1 MNPMFNSFNGY
12 LGGPIGSIIGAILIF
27 IIGWLVALG
36 IAALVRNVLAK
47 INLNQRM
54 NSSTGKTYDLEGI
67 ISKIVFWFIFVI
79 AISGALNQL
88 NLDAISAPFANM
100 VNQVLAFIP
109 NLIGAIAVG
118 VIGWVVAT
126 VARTAIN
133 TALSKTSMDERLSAQ
148 AGVKPM
154 SSTIAD
160 MVYWFILLIVLTMV
174 LGQLELDGLFAPLT
188 NMVDKI
194 FSFIPNILIA
204 GVVFVVG
211 YIIAKV
217 VRGIVTNL
225 VSTFNVQELASKAG
239 LSEQNSLPNIAGS
252 LAFLVVIIPT
262 IIAALNALKIEVI
275 ARPATNMLNK
285 IMEALP
291 NIFMAIAILV
301 VTYYVI
307 RMVAN
312 IIKSLIENTQINQ
325 LPAKVGLQET
335 MGDKKISDLV
345 GYAITFFAMLFASI
359 AAADLLGFE
368 PISAIITMFIAF
380 GANIILGA
388 IILFI
393 GFWLANIIAGV
404 VERSEKGSQFLA
416 NIVRVLIMGL
426 VLAMGLKAMGIADS
440 IVNLAFGLTLGAVA
454 VAFALSF
461 GLGGQAAAARFLRKM
476 QDKMDEERTG
486 LKVDSTHHSKTT
498 STTTDKVADAVH
510 DATPS
515 AATSPTTITTGTT
528 DITTTGTPTTNPSAN
543 LGSGAVDITHIDT
556 HENDTDSTTDFSS
569 DSSFDSSNIDNGSI
583 DNGSIN
589 DSDINNDDPNSYK

>member
-1 MNPMFNSFNGY
+1 MYTSFNGY

-36 IAALVRNVLAK
+36 IAALVRGVLSK
-47 INLNQRM
+47 VNLNQRM
-54 NSSTGKTYDLEGI
+54 NSSTGKSYDLEGI
-67 ISKIVFWFIFVI
+67 ISKIVFWFIFII
-79 AISGALNQL
+79 AISGALSQL
-88 NLDAISAPFANM
+88 NLNSISAPFANM
-100 VNQVLAFIP
+100 VNQVLTFIP
-109 NLIGAIAVG
+109 NLIAAIAVG
-118 VIGWVVAT
+118 VIGWVIAT

-133 TALSKTSMDERLSAQ
+133 AALAKTSMDERLSAK

-160 MVYWFILLIVLTMV
+160 MVYWFILLVVLTMV

-225 VSTFNVQELASKAG
+225 VSTFDVQKLASKAG

-262 IIAALNALKIEVI
+262 IIAALNALKIDVI

-291 NIFMAIAILV
+291 NIFMAAAILIVTFYV
-301 VTYYVI
+301 V

-312 IIKSLIENTQINQ
+312 IIKGLIENTQINQ

-345 GYAITFFAMLFASI
+345 SYAIIFFAMLFAAI

-368 PISAIITMFIAF
+368 PISAIIAMFIAF

-404 VERSEKGSQFLA
+404 VERSEQGSQFLA

-461 GLGGQAAAARFLRKM
+461 GLGGQEAAARFLRKM
-476 QDKMDEERTG
+476 QDKMDRERDEEKAKSALTPNSSTQD
-486 LKVDSTHHSKTT
+486 KVAASVRENTPTAKPATT
-498 STTTDKVADAVH
+498 STPDIH
-510 DATPS
+510 
-515 AATSPTTITTGTT
+515 T
-528 DITTTGTPTTNPSAN
+528 DIVDTTRVNT
-543 LGSGAVDITHIDT
+543 DT
-556 HENDTDSTTDFSS
+556 
-569 DSSFDSSNIDNGSI
+569 
-583 DNGSIN
+583 IN
-589 DSDINNDDPNSYK
+589 TSDINNTANTNVNNPSVNNTGVNNNVNDGSITDDDIANNNILPGSGLYDDTNNK

>member
-1 MNPMFNSFNGY
+1 MNPSFTSFNGY

-47 INLNQRM
+47 VNVNQRM
-54 NSSTGKTYDLEGI
+54 NSSTGKTYDIEGI
-67 ISKIVFWFIFVI
+67 ISKIVFWFIFII
-79 AISGALNQL
+79 AISGALSQL
-88 NLDAISAPFANM
+88 NLNSISAPFANM

-118 VIGWVVAT
+118 IIGWVIAT
-126 VARTAIN
+126 VVRTAIN
-133 TALSKTSMDERLSAQ
+133 TGLAKTTMDERLSAQ
-148 AGVKPM
+148 AGIKPM

-160 MVYWFILLIVLTMV
+160 MVYWFILLVVLTMI

-194 FSFIPNILIA
+194 FGFIPNILIA

-239 LSEQNSLPNIAGS
+239 LSEKNSLPNIAGS

-291 NIFMAIAILV
+291 NIFMAAAILI

-312 IIKSLIENTQINQ
+312 IIKGLIENTEINQ

-335 MGDKKISDLV
+335 MGDKQISDLV

-461 GLGGQAAAARFLRKM
+461 GLGGQEAAARFLRKM
-476 QDKMDEERTG
+476 QNKMDEERTG
-486 LKVDSTHHSKTT
+486 LKVDTTRHTKTT
-498 STTTDKVADAVH
+498 STTDKVADAVH

-515 AATSPTTITTGTT
+515 AATADATNTTH
-528 DITTTGTPTTNPSAN
+528 TPTNNDLSTDTVDTSK
-543 LGSGAVDITHIDT
+543 LGTDSVDIIHVDVDGNNTDT
-556 HENDTDSTTDFSS
+556 SS
-569 DSSFDSSNIDNGSI
+569 DLSSNSSFDSDN
-583 DNGSIN
+583 
-589 DSDINNDDPNSYK
+589 INNDDDR

>member
-1 MNPMFNSFNGY
+1 MNPMFTSFNGY

-47 INLNQRM
+47 VNLNQRM
-54 NSSTGKTYDLEGI
+54 DTSTGKSYDLEGI
-67 ISKIVFWFIFVI
+67 ISKIVFWFIFII
-79 AISGALNQL
+79 AISAALNTL
-88 NLDAISAPFANM
+88 NLNSISAPFANM
-100 VNQVLAFIP
+100 VGQVLSFIP
-109 NLIGAIAVG
+109 NLIAAIAIG
-118 VIGWVVAT
+118 IIGWVVAT
-126 VARTAIN
+126 VARTALN
-133 TALSKTSMDERLSAQ
+133 TALSKTTMDERLSAQ

-160 MVYWFILLIVLTMV
+160 MVYWFILLIVLTIV

-194 FSFIPNILIA
+194 FSFIPNIIIA

-239 LSEQNSLPNIAGS
+239 LSEENSLPNIAGS

-291 NIFMAIAILV
+291 NIFMAAAILI
-301 VTYYVI
+301 VTYYVV

-312 IIKSLIENTQINQ
+312 IIKGLLENTEVNR
-325 LPAKVGLQET
+325 LPAKVGLQEM
-335 MGDKKISDLV
+335 MGEKRVSDVV
-345 GYAITFFAMLFASI
+345 GYAIVFFAMLFAAV

-404 VERSEKGSQFLA
+404 VERSEQGSQFLA

-461 GLGGQAAAARFLRKM
+461 GLGGQEAAARLLRKM
-476 QDKMDEERTG
+476 QDKMDKERDEAKAKSAVEPSKSTQE
-486 LKVDSTHHSKTT
+486 KVQESVRDNTPTAT
-498 STTTDKVADAVH
+498 STPAAPSVATEDLRTDTVD
-510 DATPS
+510 
-515 AATSPTTITTGTT
+515 TSNLDT
-528 DITTTGTPTTNPSAN
+528 DNVNIVPARG
-543 LGSGAVDITHIDT
+543 
-556 HENDTDSTTDFSS
+556 DTDSELNTG
-569 DSSFDSSNIDNGSI
+569 NNNEILPGS
-583 DNGSIN
+583 GLA
-589 DSDINNDDPNSYK
+589 DDTNK

>member
-1 MNPMFNSFNGY
+1 MNPMYTSFNGY

-36 IAALVRNVLAK
+36 IAALVRNVLSK

-67 ISKIVFWFIFVI
+67 ISKIVFWFIFII

-88 NLDAISAPFANM
+88 NLNSISTPFANM
-100 VNQVLAFIP
+100 INQVLAFIP

-126 VARTAIN
+126 VVRTAIN
-133 TALSKTSMDERLSAQ
+133 AALAKTSMDERLSAQ

-174 LGQLELDGLFAPLT
+174 LGQLQLDGLFAPLT

-204 GVVFVVG
+204 AVVFVVG

-239 LSEQNSLPNIAGS
+239 LSEKNSLPNIAGS

-291 NIFMAIAILV
+291 NIFMAAAILV
-301 VTYYVI
+301 VTFYVI

-312 IIKSLIENTQINQ
+312 IIKGLIENTQINQ

-335 MGDKKISDLV
+335 MGDKKVSDLV
-345 GYAITFFAMLFASI
+345 GYAIVFFAMLFAAI

-380 GANIILGA
+380 GANIIFGA

-404 VERSEKGSQFLA
+404 VERSEQGSQFLA

-461 GLGGQAAAARFLRKM
+461 GLGGQEAAARFLRKM
-476 QDKMDEERTG
+476 QDKMDHERTEAKAKSA
-486 LKVDSTHHSKTT
+486 LQPNT
-498 STTTDKVADAVH
+498 STQEKVADSVREN
-510 DATPS
+510 TPS
-515 AATSPTTITTGTT
+515 ATSTSTDDLRTDVVDTTPVNT
-528 DITTTGTPTTNPSAN
+528 DDISNDGNVLLP
-543 LGSGAVDITHIDT
+543 GSSL
-556 HENDTDSTTDFSS
+556 ND
-569 DSSFDSSNIDNGSI
+569 
-583 DNGSIN
+583 
-589 DSDINNDDPNSYK
+589 DINNK

>member
-1 MNPMFNSFNGY
+1 MNPMYTSFNGY

-36 IAALVRNVLAK
+36 IAALVRGVLSK
-47 INLNQRM
+47 VNLNQRM
-54 NSSTGKTYDLEGI
+54 NSSTGKSYDLEGI
-67 ISKIVFWFIFVI
+67 ISKIVFWFIFII
-79 AISGALNQL
+79 AIAGALSQL
-88 NLDAISAPFANM
+88 NLNSISTPFANM
-100 VNQVLAFIP
+100 VNQVLTFIP
-109 NLIGAIAVG
+109 NLIAAIAVG
-118 VIGWVVAT
+118 VIGWVIAT

-133 TALSKTSMDERLSAQ
+133 AALAKTSMDERLSAK

-160 MVYWFILLIVLTMV
+160 MVYWFILLVVLTMV

-225 VSTFNVQELASKAG
+225 VSTFDVQKLASKAG

-262 IIAALNALKIEVI
+262 IIAALNALKIDVI

-291 NIFMAIAILV
+291 NIFMAAAILIVTFYV
-301 VTYYVI
+301 V

-312 IIKSLIENTQINQ
+312 IIKGLIENTQINQ

-345 GYAITFFAMLFASI
+345 SYAIIFFAMLFAAI

-368 PISAIITMFIAF
+368 PISAIIAMFIAF

-404 VERSEKGSQFLA
+404 VERSEQGSQFLA

-461 GLGGQAAAARFLRKM
+461 GLGGQEAAARFLRKM
-476 QDKMDEERTG
+476 QDKMDRERDEAKAKSALTPNS
-486 LKVDSTHHSKTT
+486 STQ
-498 STTTDKVADAVH
+498 DKVAASVRENTPNAASNTTPASTVSTTPVAPAATSTPNNLSSNT
-510 DATPS
+510 ATPS
-515 AATSPTTITTGTT
+515 
-528 DITTTGTPTTNPSAN
+528 N
-543 LGSGAVDITHIDT
+543 LGTSNDLDSRSDLGSEPVDINHI
-556 HENDTDSTTDFSS
+556 ETDD
-569 DSSFDSSNIDNGSI
+569 SNINNNGFPPTNDN
-583 DNGSIN
+583 DNL
-589 DSDINNDDPNSYK
+589 K

>member
-1 MNPMFNSFNGY
+1 MNPMYTSFNGY

-36 IAALVRNVLAK
+36 IAALVRGVLSK
-47 INLNQRM
+47 VNLNQRM
-54 NSSTGKTYDLEGI
+54 NSSTGKSYDLEGI
-67 ISKIVFWFIFVI
+67 ISKIVFWFIFII

-88 NLDAISAPFANM
+88 NLNSISAPFANM
-100 VNQVLAFIP
+100 VNQVLTFIP
-109 NLIGAIAVG
+109 NLIAAIAVG
-118 VIGWVVAT
+118 VIGWVIAT

-133 TALSKTSMDERLSAQ
+133 AALAKTSMDERLSAK

-160 MVYWFILLIVLTMV
+160 MVYWFILLVVLTMV

-225 VSTFNVQELASKAG
+225 VSTFDVQKLASKAG

-262 IIAALNALKIEVI
+262 IIAALNALKIDVI

-291 NIFMAIAILV
+291 NIFMAAAILIVTFYV
-301 VTYYVI
+301 V

-312 IIKSLIENTQINQ
+312 IIKGLIENTQINQ

-345 GYAITFFAMLFASI
+345 SYAIIFFAMLFAAI

-368 PISAIITMFIAF
+368 PISAIIAMFIAF

-404 VERSEKGSQFLA
+404 VERSEQGSQFLA

-461 GLGGQAAAARFLRKM
+461 GLGGQEAAARFLRKM
-476 QDKMDEERTG
+476 QDKMDRERDEAKAKSALTPNS
-486 LKVDSTHHSKTT
+486 STQ
-498 STTTDKVADAVH
+498 DKVAASVRENTPNAASNTTPASTVSTTPNNLSSNT
-510 DATPS
+510 ATPS
-515 AATSPTTITTGTT
+515 
-528 DITTTGTPTTNPSAN
+528 N
-543 LGSGAVDITHIDT
+543 LGTSNDLNSRSDLGSEPVDINHI
-556 HENDTDSTTDFSS
+556 ETDD
-569 DSSFDSSNIDNGSI
+569 SNINNNGFPPTNDN
-583 DNGSIN
+583 DNL
-589 DSDINNDDPNSYK
+589 K

>member
-1 MNPMFNSFNGY
+1 MNPMYTSFNGY

-36 IAALVRNVLAK
+36 IAALVRGVLSK
-47 INLNQRM
+47 VNLNQRM
-54 NSSTGKTYDLEGI
+54 NSSTGKSYDLEGI
-67 ISKIVFWFIFVI
+67 ISKIVFWFIFII
-79 AISGALNQL
+79 AIAGALSQL
-88 NLDAISAPFANM
+88 NLNSISTPFANM
-100 VNQVLAFIP
+100 VNQVLTFIP
-109 NLIGAIAVG
+109 NLIAAIAVG
-118 VIGWVVAT
+118 VIGWVIAT

-133 TALSKTSMDERLSAQ
+133 AALAKTSMDERLSAK

-160 MVYWFILLIVLTMV
+160 MVYWFILLVVLTMV

-225 VSTFNVQELASKAG
+225 VSTFDVQKLASKAG

-262 IIAALNALKIEVI
+262 IIAALNALKIDVI

-291 NIFMAIAILV
+291 NIFMAAAILIVTFYV
-301 VTYYVI
+301 V

-312 IIKSLIENTQINQ
+312 IIKGLIENTQINQ

-345 GYAITFFAMLFASI
+345 SYAIIFFAMLFAAI

-368 PISAIITMFIAF
+368 PISAIIAMFIAF

-388 IILFI
+388 VILFI

-404 VERSEKGSQFLA
+404 VERSEQGSQFLA

-461 GLGGQAAAARFLRKM
+461 GLGGQEAAARFLRKM
-476 QDKMDEERTG
+476 QDKMDRERDEAKAKSALTPNS
-486 LKVDSTHHSKTT
+486 STQ
-498 STTTDKVADAVH
+498 DKVAASVRENTPNAASNTTPASTVSTTPVAPAATSTPNNLSSNT
-510 DATPS
+510 ATPS
-515 AATSPTTITTGTT
+515 
-528 DITTTGTPTTNPSAN
+528 N
-543 LGSGAVDITHIDT
+543 LGTSNDLDSRSDLGSEPVDINHI
-556 HENDTDSTTDFSS
+556 ETDD
-569 DSSFDSSNIDNGSI
+569 SNINNNGFPPTNDN
-583 DNGSIN
+583 DNL
-589 DSDINNDDPNSYK
+589 K

>member
-1 MNPMFNSFNGY
+1 MNPMYTSFNGY

-36 IAALVRNVLAK
+36 IAALVRGVLSK
-47 INLNQRM
+47 VNLNQQM
-54 NSSTGKTYDLEGI
+54 SSSTGKSYDLEGI
-67 ISKIVFWFIFVI
+67 ISKIVFWFIFII
-79 AISGALNQL
+79 AIAGALSQL
-88 NLDAISAPFANM
+88 NLNSISTPFANM
-100 VNQVLAFIP
+100 VNQVLTFIP
-109 NLIGAIAVG
+109 NIIAAIAVG
-118 VIGWVVAT
+118 VIGWVIAT
-126 VARTAIN
+126 VVRTAIN
-133 TALSKTSMDERLSAQ
+133 AALAKTSMDERLSAK
-148 AGVKPM
+148 AGVKPL

-174 LGQLELDGLFAPLT
+174 LGQLQLNGLFAPLT

-225 VSTFNVQELASKAG
+225 VSTFDVQKLASKAG

-262 IIAALNALKIEVI
+262 IIAALNALQIDVI

-291 NIFMAIAILV
+291 NIFMAAAILIVTFYV
-301 VTYYVI
+301 V

-312 IIKSLIENTQINQ
+312 IIKGLLENTQVNQ
-325 LPAKVGLQET
+325 LPAKVGLEQT

-345 GYAITFFAMLFASI
+345 GYAIIFFAMLFAAI

-388 IILFI
+388 VILFI

-404 VERSEKGSQFLA
+404 VERSEQGSQFLA

-461 GLGGQAAAARFLRKM
+461 GLGGQEAAARFLRKM
-476 QDKMDEERTG
+476 QDKMDRERDEAKAKSALTPNS
-486 LKVDSTHHSKTT
+486 STQDKFAASVRDNTPTAKPATT
-498 STTTDKVADAVH
+498 STPDIHTDIVDTTRVN
-510 DATPS
+510 
-515 AATSPTTITTGTT
+515 TGTINTSDIKNTANNNVNKNVT
-528 DITTTGTPTTNPSAN
+528 DGSITDADIAN
-543 LGSGAVDITHIDT
+543 NNILPGSGLYDDT
-556 HENDTDSTTDFSS
+556 
-569 DSSFDSSNIDNGSI
+569 
-583 DNGSIN
+583 
-589 DSDINNDDPNSYK
+589 NNK

>member
-1 MNPMFNSFNGY
+1 MNPMYTSFNGY

-36 IAALVRNVLAK
+36 IAALVRGVLSK
-47 INLNQRM
+47 VNLNQRM
-54 NSSTGKTYDLEGI
+54 NSSTGKSYDLEGI
-67 ISKIVFWFIFVI
+67 ISKIVFWFIFII
-79 AISGALNQL
+79 AISGALSQL
-88 NLDAISAPFANM
+88 NLNSISAPFANM
-100 VNQVLAFIP
+100 VNQVLTFIP
-109 NLIGAIAVG
+109 NLIAAIAVG
-118 VIGWVVAT
+118 VIGWVIAT

-133 TALSKTSMDERLSAQ
+133 AALAKTSMDERLSAK

-160 MVYWFILLIVLTMV
+160 MVYWFILLVVLTMV

-225 VSTFNVQELASKAG
+225 VSTFDVQKLASKAG

-262 IIAALNALKIEVI
+262 IIAALNALKIDVI

-291 NIFMAIAILV
+291 NIFMAAAILIVTFYV
-301 VTYYVI
+301 V

-312 IIKSLIENTQINQ
+312 IIKGLIENTQINQ

-345 GYAITFFAMLFASI
+345 SYAIIFFAMLFAAI

-368 PISAIITMFIAF
+368 PISAIIAMFIAF

-404 VERSEKGSQFLA
+404 VERSEQGSQFLA

-461 GLGGQAAAARFLRKM
+461 GLGGQEAAARFLRKM
-476 QDKMDEERTG
+476 QDKMDRERDEAKAKSALTPNS
-486 LKVDSTHHSKTT
+486 STQ
-498 STTTDKVADAVH
+498 DKVAASVRENTPNAASNTTPASTVSTTPVAPAATSTPNNLSSNT
-510 DATPS
+510 ATPS
-515 AATSPTTITTGTT
+515 
-528 DITTTGTPTTNPSAN
+528 N
-543 LGSGAVDITHIDT
+543 LGTSNDLDSRSDLGSEPVDINHI
-556 HENDTDSTTDFSS
+556 ETDD
-569 DSSFDSSNIDNGSI
+569 SNINNNGFPPTNDN
-583 DNGSIN
+583 DNL
-589 DSDINNDDPNSYK
+589 K

>member
-1 MNPMFNSFNGY
+1 MNPMFASFNGY

-27 IIGWLVALG
+27 VIGWLVALG

-47 INLNQRM
+47 VNLNQRM

-67 ISKIVFWFIFVI
+67 ISKVVFWFIFVI
-79 AISGALNQL
+79 AISGALTQL
-88 NLDAISAPFANM
+88 NLNSISAPFANM

-118 VIGWVVAT
+118 IIGWVIAT
-126 VARTAIN
+126 VVRTALN
-133 TALSKTSMDERLSAQ
+133 TALSKTTMDERLSAQ

-160 MVYWFILLIVLTMV
+160 MVYWFILLVVLTMV

-204 GVVFVVG
+204 IVVFVVG

-225 VSTFNVQELASKAG
+225 VSTFNVQALATKAG
-239 LSEQNSLPNIAGS
+239 LSEENSLPNIAGS

-262 IIAALNALKIEVI
+262 VIAALNALKIEVI

-307 RMVAN
+307 RMVAD
-312 IIKSLIENTQINQ
+312 IIKGLIENTQVNQ

-345 GYAITFFAMLFASI
+345 GYAIIFFAMLFAAI

-461 GLGGQAAAARFLRKM
+461 GLGGQEAAARFLRKM
-476 QDKMDEERTG
+476 QDKMDKEQDKAEA
-486 LKVDSTHHSKTT
+486 KSTVHT
-498 STTTDKVADAVH
+498 SSSTQEKVADSVR
-510 DATPS
+510 DNTPTAS
-515 AATSPTTITTGTT
+515 TSPSTSDLHTDVVDTTK
-528 DITTTGTPTTNPSAN
+528 
-543 LGSGAVDITHIDT
+543 LGSDHVDITHVETRDNNTDT
-556 HENDTDSTTDFSS
+556 GSNLDSGTDFT
-569 DSSFDSSNIDNGSI
+569 DIDNN
-583 DNGSIN
+583 DNL
-589 DSDINNDDPNSYK
+589 K

>member
-1 MNPMFNSFNGY
+1 MNPMFTSFNGY

-36 IAALVRNVLAK
+36 IAALVRGVLSK
-47 INLNQRM
+47 VNLNQRM

-67 ISKIVFWFIFVI
+67 ISKIVFWFIFII
-79 AISGALNQL
+79 AISGALSQL
-88 NLDAISAPFANM
+88 NLNSISAPFANM
-100 VNQVLAFIP
+100 VNQVLTFIP
-109 NLIGAIAVG
+109 NLIAAVAVG
-118 VIGWVVAT
+118 VVGWVVAT

-133 TALSKTSMDERLSAQ
+133 AALAKTSMDERLSAK

-160 MVYWFILLIVLTMV
+160 MVYWFILLVVLTMV
-174 LGQLELDGLFAPLT
+174 LGQLQLDGLFAPLT

-225 VSTFNVQELASKAG
+225 VSTFDVQKLATKAG
-239 LSEQNSLPNIAGS
+239 ISEQNSLPNIAGS

-262 IIAALNALKIEVI
+262 IIAALNALKIDVI
-275 ARPATNMLNK
+275 AQPATNMLNK

-301 VTYYVI
+301 VTFYVV

-312 IIKSLIENTQINQ
+312 IIKGLLENTQINQ
-325 LPAKVGLQET
+325 LPAKVGLQQT
-335 MGDKKISDLV
+335 MGNKRVSDLV
-345 GYAITFFAMLFASI
+345 GYAIVFFAMLFASI

-368 PISAIITMFIAF
+368 PISAIIGMFIAF

-404 VERSEKGSQFLA
+404 VERSEQGSQFLA

-461 GLGGQAAAARFLRKM
+461 GLGGQEAAARFLRKM
-476 QDKMDEERTG
+476 QDKMDRERDEAKAKSALTPNSSTQD
-486 LKVDSTHHSKTT
+486 KVAASVRDNTPSSATTSVTPRT
-498 STTTDKVADAVH
+498 STTPIVSTETDTLGSST
-510 DATPS
+510 TPVDN
-515 AATSPTTITTGTT
+515 TITPNNLSS
-528 DITTTGTPTTNPSAN
+528 TTGVDSST
-543 LGSGAVDITHIDT
+543 VDINHIS
-556 HENDTDSTTDFSS
+556 TD
-569 DSSFDSSNIDNGSI
+569 
-583 DNGSIN
+583 
-589 DSDINNDDPNSYK
+589 DSDTNGPNNL

>member
-1 MNPMFNSFNGY
+1 MNPMYTSFNGY

-27 IIGWLVALG
+27 VIGWLVALG

-47 INLNQRM
+47 VNLNQRM
-54 NSSTGKTYDLEGI
+54 NSSTGKAYDLEGI
-67 ISKIVFWFIFVI
+67 ISKIIFWFIFII

-88 NLDAISAPFANM
+88 NLDSISTPFANM
-100 VNQVLAFIP
+100 INQVLGFIP

-126 VARTAIN
+126 VVRTAIN
-133 TALSKTSMDERLSAQ
+133 AALSKTSMDERLSAQ

-225 VSTFNVQELASKAG
+225 VSTFNVQEIASKAG
-239 LSEQNSLPNIAGS
+239 LSNQNSLPNIAGS
-252 LAFLVVIIPT
+252 LAFLVIIIPT

-291 NIFMAIAILV
+291 NILMAAAILV
-301 VTYYVI
+301 VTFYVI

-312 IIKSLIENTQINQ
+312 IIKGLIENTQINQ
-325 LPAKVGLQET
+325 LPAKVGLQDT
-335 MGDKKISDLV
+335 MGDKKVSDLV
-345 GYAITFFAMLFASI
+345 GWAIIFFAMLFASI

-404 VERSEKGSQFLA
+404 VERSEQGSQFLA

-461 GLGGQAAAARFLRKM
+461 GLGGQEAAARFLRNM
-476 QDKMDEERTG
+476 QDKMDKERTEAKAKSA
-486 LKVDSTHHSKTT
+486 LQPSASTQE
-498 STTTDKVADAVH
+498 KVADSVREN
-510 DATPS
+510 
-515 AATSPTTITTGTT
+515 
-528 DITTTGTPTTNPSAN
+528 TPTAASTS
-543 LGSGAVDITHIDT
+543 
-556 HENDTDSTTDFSS
+556 TD
-569 DSSFDSSNIDNGSI
+569 
-583 DNGSIN
+583 
-589 DSDINNDDPNSYK
+589 DINNTETNNDVNVLLTDNGLNDGDINNK

>member
-1 MNPMFNSFNGY
+1 MNPMYTSFNGY

-36 IAALVRNVLAK
+36 IAALVRNVLSK

-54 NSSTGKTYDLEGI
+54 NSSTGKAYDLEGI
-67 ISKIVFWFIFVI
+67 ISKIVFWFIFII

-88 NLDAISAPFANM
+88 NLNSISTPFANM
-100 VNQVLAFIP
+100 INQVLAFIP

-126 VARTAIN
+126 VVRTTIN
-133 TALSKTSMDERLSAQ
+133 AALSKTSMDERLSAQ

-174 LGQLELDGLFAPLT
+174 LGQLQLDGLFAPLT

-204 GVVFVVG
+204 AVVFVVG

-239 LSEQNSLPNIAGS
+239 LSEKNSLPNIAGS

-291 NIFMAIAILV
+291 NIFMAAAILV
-301 VTYYVI
+301 VTFYVI

-312 IIKSLIENTQINQ
+312 IIKGLIENTQINQ
-325 LPAKVGLQET
+325 LPAKVGLQDT
-335 MGDKKISDLV
+335 MGDKKVSDLV
-345 GYAITFFAMLFASI
+345 GYAIVFFAMLFAAI

-404 VERSEKGSQFLA
+404 VERSEQGSQFLA

-461 GLGGQAAAARFLRKM
+461 GLGGQEAAARFLRKM
-476 QDKMDEERTG
+476 QDKMDHERTEAKAKSA
-486 LKVDSTHHSKTT
+486 LQPET
-498 STTTDKVADAVH
+498 STQEKVADSVREN
-510 DATPS
+510 TP
-515 AATSPTTITTGTT
+515 AATSTSTDDLRTDVVNTTPVNT
-528 DITTTGTPTTNPSAN
+528 D
-543 LGSGAVDITHIDT
+543 
-556 HENDTDSTTDFSS
+556 
-569 DSSFDSSNIDNGSI
+569 
-583 DNGSIN
+583 
-589 DSDINNDDPNSYK
+589 DINNDGNVLLPGSGLNDDINNK

>member
-1 MNPMFNSFNGY
+1 MNPMYTSFNGY

-36 IAALVRNVLAK
+36 IAALVRGVLSK
-47 INLNQRM
+47 VNLNQRM

-67 ISKIVFWFIFVI
+67 ISKIVFWFIFII
-79 AISGALNQL
+79 AISGALSQL
-88 NLDAISAPFANM
+88 NLNSISAPFANM

-109 NLIGAIAVG
+109 NLIGAIALG
-118 VIGWVVAT
+118 VIGWVIAT

-133 TALSKTSMDERLSAQ
+133 AALSKTTMDERLSAQ

-160 MVYWFILLIVLTMV
+160 MVYWFILLVVLTMV

-225 VSTFNVQELASKAG
+225 VSTFNVQELATKAG

-262 IIAALNALKIEVI
+262 IIAALNALKIDVI

-291 NIFMAIAILV
+291 NIFMAVAILFVTFYV
-301 VTYYVI
+301 V

-312 IIKSLIENTQINQ
+312 IVKGLLENTQINQ
-325 LPAKVGLQET
+325 MPAKVGLQET
-335 MGDKKISDLV
+335 MGDKRISDLV
-345 GYAITFFAMLFASI
+345 AYAIIFFAMLFAAI

-404 VERSEKGSQFLA
+404 VERSEQGSQFLA

-461 GLGGQAAAARFLRKM
+461 GLGGQEAAARFLRKM
-476 QDKMDEERTG
+476 QDKMDRERDEA
-486 LKVDSTHHSKTT
+486 KAKSTLQPSS
-498 STTTDKVADAVH
+498 STQEKVADSVR
-510 DATPS
+510 DNTPS
-515 AATSPTTITTGTT
+515 AAST
-528 DITTTGTPTTNPSAN
+528 
-543 LGSGAVDITHIDT
+543 
-556 HENDTDSTTDFSS
+556 STTDLRTDVVDTTRVDNSRV
-569 DSSFDSSNIDNGSI
+569 DTNDIYNNDVRNNNI
-583 DNGSIN
+583 
-589 DSDINNDDPNSYK
+589 INNDPSLPGNGLDDDFNNKY

>member
-1 MNPMFNSFNGY
+1 MNPMYTSFNGY

-36 IAALVRNVLAK
+36 IAALVRGVLSK
-47 INLNQRM
+47 VNLNQRM
-54 NSSTGKTYDLEGI
+54 NSSTGKSYDLEGI
-67 ISKIVFWFIFVI
+67 ISKIVFWFIFII
-79 AISGALNQL
+79 AISGALSQL
-88 NLDAISAPFANM
+88 NLNSISAPFANM
-100 VNQVLAFIP
+100 VNQVLTFIP
-109 NLIGAIAVG
+109 NLIAAIAVG
-118 VIGWVVAT
+118 VIGWVIAT

-133 TALSKTSMDERLSAQ
+133 AALAKTSMDERLSAK

-160 MVYWFILLIVLTMV
+160 MVYWFILLVVLTMV
-174 LGQLELDGLFAPLT
+174 LGQLKLDGLFAPLT

-225 VSTFNVQELASKAG
+225 VSTFDVQKLASKAG

-262 IIAALNALKIEVI
+262 IIAALNALKIDVI

-291 NIFMAIAILV
+291 NIFMAAAILIVTFYV
-301 VTYYVI
+301 V

-312 IIKSLIENTQINQ
+312 IIKGLIENTQINQ

-345 GYAITFFAMLFASI
+345 SYAIIFFAMLFAAI

-368 PISAIITMFIAF
+368 PISAIIAMFIAF

-404 VERSEKGSQFLA
+404 VERSEQGSQFLA

-461 GLGGQAAAARFLRKM
+461 GLGGQEAAARFLRKM
-476 QDKMDEERTG
+476 QDKMDRERDEAKAKSALTPNSSTQD
-486 LKVDSTHHSKTT
+486 KVAASVRENTPTAKPATT
-498 STTTDKVADAVH
+498 STPDIH
-510 DATPS
+510 
-515 AATSPTTITTGTT
+515 T
-528 DITTTGTPTTNPSAN
+528 DIVDTTRVNT
-543 LGSGAVDITHIDT
+543 DT
-556 HENDTDSTTDFSS
+556 
-569 DSSFDSSNIDNGSI
+569 
-583 DNGSIN
+583 IN
-589 DSDINNDDPNSYK
+589 TSDINNTANNNVNSNVNDGSITDEDIANNNILPGSGLYDDTNNK

>member
-1 MNPMFNSFNGY
+1 MNPMYTSFNGY

-36 IAALVRNVLAK
+36 IAALVRGVLSK
-47 INLNQRM
+47 VNLNQRM
-54 NSSTGKTYDLEGI
+54 NSSTGKSYDLEGI
-67 ISKIVFWFIFVI
+67 ISKIVFWFIFII
-79 AISGALNQL
+79 AISGALSQL
-88 NLDAISAPFANM
+88 NLNSISAPFANM
-100 VNQVLAFIP
+100 VNQVLTFIP
-109 NLIGAIAVG
+109 NLIAAIAVG
-118 VIGWVVAT
+118 VIGWVIAT

-133 TALSKTSMDERLSAQ
+133 AALAKTSMDERLSAK

-160 MVYWFILLIVLTMV
+160 MVYWFILLVVLTMV

-225 VSTFNVQELASKAG
+225 VSTFDVQKLASKAG

-262 IIAALNALKIEVI
+262 IIAALNALKIDVI

-291 NIFMAIAILV
+291 NIFMAAAILIVTFYV
-301 VTYYVI
+301 V

-312 IIKSLIENTQINQ
+312 IIKGLIENTQINQ

-345 GYAITFFAMLFASI
+345 SYAIIFFAMLFAAI

-368 PISAIITMFIAF
+368 PISAIIAMFIAF

-404 VERSEKGSQFLA
+404 VERSEQGSQFLA

-461 GLGGQAAAARFLRKM
+461 GLGGQEAAARFLRKM
-476 QDKMDEERTG
+476 QDKMDRERDEAKAKSALTPNSSTQD
-486 LKVDSTHHSKTT
+486 KVAASVRENTPTAKPATT
-498 STTTDKVADAVH
+498 STPDIH
-510 DATPS
+510 
-515 AATSPTTITTGTT
+515 T
-528 DITTTGTPTTNPSAN
+528 DIVDTTRVNT
-543 LGSGAVDITHIDT
+543 DT
-556 HENDTDSTTDFSS
+556 
-569 DSSFDSSNIDNGSI
+569 
-583 DNGSIN
+583 IN
-589 DSDINNDDPNSYK
+589 TSDINNTANTNVNNAGVNNNVNDGSITDEDITNNNILPGSGLYDDTNNK

>member
-1 MNPMFNSFNGY
+1 MNPMYTSFNGY

-36 IAALVRNVLAK
+36 IAALVRGVLSK

-54 NSSTGKTYDLEGI
+54 NSSTGKSYDLEGI
-67 ISKIVFWFIFVI
+67 ISKIVFWFIFII
-79 AISGALNQL
+79 AIAGALSQL
-88 NLDAISAPFANM
+88 NLNSISTPFANM
-100 VNQVLAFIP
+100 VNQVLTFIP
-109 NLIGAIAVG
+109 NIIAAVAVG
-118 VIGWVVAT
+118 VVGWVIAT

-133 TALSKTSMDERLSAQ
+133 AALAKTSMDERLSAK

-225 VSTFNVQELASKAG
+225 VSTFDVQKLATKAG

-262 IIAALNALKIEVI
+262 IIAALNALKIDVI

-291 NIFMAIAILV
+291 NIFMAAAILIVTFYV
-301 VTYYVI
+301 V

-312 IIKSLIENTQINQ
+312 IIKGLLENTQVNQ
-325 LPAKVGLQET
+325 LPAKVGLEQT

-345 GYAITFFAMLFASI
+345 GYAIIFFAMLFAAI

-388 IILFI
+388 VILFI

-404 VERSEKGSQFLA
+404 VERSEQGSQFLA

-461 GLGGQAAAARFLRKM
+461 GLGGQEAAARFLRKM
-476 QDKMDEERTG
+476 QDKMDRERDEAKAKSALTPNS
-486 LKVDSTHHSKTT
+486 STQDKFAASVRENTPNAASNTT
-498 STTTDKVADAVH
+498 PASTVSTT
-510 DATPS
+510 PNNLS
-515 AATSPTTITTGTT
+515 SN
-528 DITTTGTPTTNPSAN
+528 TGTPSN
-543 LGSGAVDITHIDT
+543 LGTSNDLDSRSDLGSEPVDINHI
-556 HENDTDSTTDFSS
+556 ETDD
-569 DSSFDSSNIDNGSI
+569 SNINNNGFPTGNDN
-583 DNGSIN
+583 DNL
-589 DSDINNDDPNSYK
+589 K

>member
-1 MNPMFNSFNGY
+1 MYTSFNGY

-36 IAALVRNVLAK
+36 IAALVRGVLSK
-47 INLNQRM
+47 VNLNQRM
-54 NSSTGKTYDLEGI
+54 NSSTGKSYDLEGI
-67 ISKIVFWFIFVI
+67 ISKIVFWFIFII

-88 NLDAISAPFANM
+88 NLNSISTPFANM

-118 VIGWVVAT
+118 IIGWVVAT

-133 TALSKTSMDERLSAQ
+133 AALAKTSMDERLSAK

-160 MVYWFILLIVLTMV
+160 MVYWFILLVVLTMV

-225 VSTFNVQELASKAG
+225 VSTFDVQKLASKAG

-262 IIAALNALKIEVI
+262 IIAALNALKIDVI

-291 NIFMAIAILV
+291 NIFMAAAILIVTFYV
-301 VTYYVI
+301 V

-312 IIKSLIENTQINQ
+312 IIKGLIENTQINQ

-345 GYAITFFAMLFASI
+345 SYAIIFFAMLFAAI

-368 PISAIITMFIAF
+368 PISAIIAMFIAF

-388 IILFI
+388 VILFI

-404 VERSEKGSQFLA
+404 VERSEQGSQFLA

-461 GLGGQAAAARFLRKM
+461 GLGGQEAAARFLRKM
-476 QDKMDEERTG
+476 QDKMDRERDEAKAKSALTPNSSTQD
-486 LKVDSTHHSKTT
+486 KVAASVRENTPTAKPATT
-498 STTTDKVADAVH
+498 STSDIH
-510 DATPS
+510 
-515 AATSPTTITTGTT
+515 T
-528 DITTTGTPTTNPSAN
+528 DI
-543 LGSGAVDITHIDT
+543 VDMTRVNTDT
-556 HENDTDSTTDFSS
+556 
-569 DSSFDSSNIDNGSI
+569 
-583 DNGSIN
+583 IN
-589 DSDINNDDPNSYK
+589 TSDINNTANTNVNNPGVNNAGVNNNVNDGSITDEDIANNTILPGSGLYDDTNNK

>member
-1 MNPMFNSFNGY
+1 MNPMFTSFNGY

-36 IAALVRNVLAK
+36 VAALVRNVLAK
-47 INLNQRM
+47 VNLNQRM
-54 NSSTGKTYDLEGI
+54 DTSTGKSYDLEGI
-67 ISKIVFWFIFVI
+67 ISKIVFWFIFII
-79 AISGALNQL
+79 AISAALNTL
-88 NLDAISAPFANM
+88 NLNSISAPFANM
-100 VNQVLAFIP
+100 VGQVLSFIP
-109 NLIGAIAVG
+109 NLIAAIAIG
-118 VIGWVVAT
+118 IIGWVVAT
-126 VARTAIN
+126 VARTALN
-133 TALSKTSMDERLSAQ
+133 TALSKTTMDERLSAQ

-160 MVYWFILLIVLTMV
+160 MVYWFILLIVLTIV

-194 FSFIPNILIA
+194 FSFLPNIIIA

-239 LSEQNSLPNIAGS
+239 LSEENSLPNIAGS

-291 NIFMAIAILV
+291 NIFMAAAILI
-301 VTYYVI
+301 VTYYVV

-312 IIKSLIENTQINQ
+312 IIKGLLENTEVNR
-325 LPAKVGLQET
+325 LPAKVGLQEM
-335 MGDKKISDLV
+335 MGEKRVSDVV
-345 GYAITFFAMLFASI
+345 GYAIVFFAMLFAAV

-404 VERSEKGSQFLA
+404 VERSEQGSQFLA

-461 GLGGQAAAARFLRKM
+461 GLGGQEAAARLLRKM
-476 QDKMDEERTG
+476 QDKMDKERDEAKAKSAVEPSKSTQEKVQESVRDNTPTATNTPATPSTATEERTDT
-486 LKVDSTHHSKTT
+486 VDT
-498 STTTDKVADAVH
+498 SNLDTDTVNIVPAR
-510 DATPS
+510 
-515 AATSPTTITTGTT
+515 G
-528 DITTTGTPTTNPSAN
+528 
-543 LGSGAVDITHIDT
+543 
-556 HENDTDSTTDFSS
+556 DTDSELNTG
-569 DSSFDSSNIDNGSI
+569 NDNEILPGS
-583 DNGSIN
+583 GLA
-589 DSDINNDDPNSYK
+589 DDTNK

>member
-1 MNPMFNSFNGY
+1 MNPMYTSFNGY

-36 IAALVRNVLAK
+36 IAALVRGVLSK
-47 INLNQRM
+47 VNLNQRM
-54 NSSTGKTYDLEGI
+54 NTSTGKSYDLEGI
-67 ISKIVFWFIFVI
+67 ISKIVFWFIFII
-79 AISGALNQL
+79 AISGALSQL
-88 NLDAISAPFANM
+88 NLNSISAPFANM
-100 VNQVLAFIP
+100 VNQVLTFIP
-109 NLIGAIAVG
+109 NLIAAIAVG
-118 VIGWVVAT
+118 VIGWVIAT

-133 TALSKTSMDERLSAQ
+133 AALAKTSMDERLSAK

-160 MVYWFILLIVLTMV
+160 MVYWFILLVVLTMV

-225 VSTFNVQELASKAG
+225 VSTFDVQKLASRAG

-252 LAFLVVIIPT
+252 LAFLVIIIPT
-262 IIAALNALKIEVI
+262 IIAALNALRIDVI

-285 IMEALP
+285 IMDALP
-291 NIFMAIAILV
+291 NIFMAAAILIVTFYV
-301 VTYYVI
+301 V

-312 IIKSLIENTQINQ
+312 IIKGLLENTQINQ

-345 GYAITFFAMLFASI
+345 GYAIIFFAMLFAAI

-368 PISAIITMFIAF
+368 AISAIITMFIAF

-388 IILFI
+388 VILFI

-404 VERSEKGSQFLA
+404 VERSEQGSQFLA

-461 GLGGQAAAARFLRKM
+461 GLGGQEAAARFLRKM
-476 QDKMDEERTG
+476 QDKMDREHDKAKAKSALTPNSSTQD
-486 LKVDSTHHSKTT
+486 KVAAAVRENTPTATPAST
-498 STTTDKVADAVH
+498 STTDLHTDVVDTTRVNT
-510 DATPS
+510 DTIN
-515 AATSPTTITTGTT
+515 TS
-528 DITTTGTPTTNPSAN
+528 DIENSAN
-543 LGSGAVDITHIDT
+543 THV
-556 HENDTDSTTDFSS
+556 NNNVTD
-569 DSSFDSSNIDNGSI
+569 GSI
-583 DNGSIN
+583 TDE
-589 DSDINNDDPNSYK
+589 DINNNNLLPGSGLYDNTNNKDDINNK

>member
-1 MNPMFNSFNGY
+1 MNPMYTSFNGY

-36 IAALVRNVLAK
+36 VAALVRGVLSK
-47 INLNQRM
+47 VNLNQRM

-67 ISKIVFWFIFVI
+67 ISKIVFWFIFII
-79 AISGALNQL
+79 AISGALSQL
-88 NLDAISAPFANM
+88 NLNSISAPFANM

-109 NLIGAIAVG
+109 NLIVAIAVG

-133 TALSKTSMDERLSAQ
+133 AALAKTSMDERLSEK

-160 MVYWFILLIVLTMV
+160 MVYWFILLVVLTMV
-174 LGQLELDGLFAPLT
+174 LGKLELNGLFAPLT
-188 NMVDKI
+188 NMIDKI
-194 FSFIPNILIA
+194 FNFIPNILLA

-211 YIIAKV
+211 YIIAKI

-225 VSTFNVQELASKAG
+225 VSTFDVQALATRAG
-239 LSEQNSLPNIAGS
+239 LNEQNSLPNIAGT

-262 IIAALNALKIEVI
+262 IIAALNALKVEVI

-291 NIFMAIAILV
+291 NIFMAVAILV
-301 VTYYVI
+301 VTFYVI

-312 IIKSLIENTQINQ
+312 VIKGLIENTQINQ
-325 LPAKVGLQET
+325 LPAKVGLQQT
-335 MGDKKISDLV
+335 MGDQKISDLV
-345 GYAITFFAMLFASI
+345 GYAIIFFAMLFAAI
-359 AAADLLGFE
+359 AAADLLGFVA
-368 PISAIITMFIAF
+368 ISGIITMFIAF

-388 IILFI
+388 IVLFI
-393 GFWLANIIAGV
+393 GFWLANVIAGV
-404 VERSEKGSQFLA
+404 VERSEQGSQFLA

-461 GLGGQAAAARFLRKM
+461 GLGGQEAAARFLRKM
-476 QDKMDEERTG
+476 QDKMDRETDEA
-486 LKVDSTHHSKTT
+486 KAKSTLQPST
-498 STTTDKVADAVH
+498 STQEKFADSIREN
-510 DATPS
+510 TPS
-515 AATSPTTITTGTT
+515 KPSTPVT
-528 DITTTGTPTTNPSAN
+528 DLRTDVVDTTTTRVNTDDIANDNIGTNGFGNSSLDNAN
-543 LGSGAVDITHIDT
+543 IGNNNIV
-556 HENDTDSTTDFSS
+556 S
-569 DSSFDSSNIDNGSI
+569 DDHLLPGNGF
-583 DNGSIN
+583 
-589 DSDINNDDPNSYK
+589 NDDLNNK

>member
-1 MNPMFNSFNGY
+1 MNPMFTSFNGY

-36 IAALVRNVLAK
+36 IAALVRGVLSK

-54 NSSTGKTYDLEGI
+54 NSSTGKSYDLEGI
-67 ISKIVFWFIFVI
+67 ISKIVFWFIFII
-79 AISGALNQL
+79 AISGALSQL
-88 NLDAISAPFANM
+88 NLNSISAPFANM
-100 VNQVLAFIP
+100 VNQVLTFIP
-109 NLIGAIAVG
+109 NLIAAIAVG
-118 VIGWVVAT
+118 VIGWVIAT

-133 TALSKTSMDERLSAQ
+133 AALSKTSMDERLSEK

-160 MVYWFILLIVLTMV
+160 MVYWFILLVVLTMV

-204 GVVFVVG
+204 AVVFVVG

-225 VSTFNVQELASKAG
+225 VSTFDVQKLATKAG

-262 IIAALNALKIEVI
+262 IIAALNALKIDVI

-301 VTYYVI
+301 VTFYVV

-312 IIKSLIENTQINQ
+312 IIKGLLENTQINQ
-325 LPAKVGLQET
+325 LPAKVGLQQT
-335 MGDKKISDLV
+335 MGNKKVSDLV
-345 GYAITFFAMLFASI
+345 GYAIVFFAMLFASI

-368 PISAIITMFIAF
+368 PISAIIGMFIAF

-404 VERSEKGSQFLA
+404 VERSEQGSQFLA

-461 GLGGQAAAARFLRKM
+461 GLGGQEAAARFLRKM
-476 QDKMDEERTG
+476 QDKMDKERDEAKAKSA
-486 LKVDSTHHSKTT
+486 LMPNSSTQ
-498 STTTDKVADAVH
+498 DKVAASVRDN
-510 DATPS
+510 TPS
-515 AATSPTTITTGTT
+515 PATTPVAPRTSTSPIGSTETDTFGKSITQVDTNTITPNNLSSTGDVNSST
-528 DITTTGTPTTNPSAN
+528 
-543 LGSGAVDITHIDT
+543 VDINHIS
-556 HENDTDSTTDFSS
+556 TD
-569 DSSFDSSNIDNGSI
+569 
-583 DNGSIN
+583 
-589 DSDINNDDPNSYK
+589 DSDINGRNNLN

>member
-1 MNPMFNSFNGY
+1 MNPMYTSFNGY

-36 IAALVRNVLAK
+36 IAALVRGVLSK

-54 NSSTGKTYDLEGI
+54 NSSTGKSYDLEGI
-67 ISKIVFWFIFVI
+67 ISKIVFWFIFII
-79 AISGALNQL
+79 AIAGALSQL
-88 NLDAISAPFANM
+88 NLNSISTPFANM
-100 VNQVLAFIP
+100 VNQVLTFIP
-109 NLIGAIAVG
+109 NIIAAVAVG
-118 VIGWVVAT
+118 VVGWVIAT

-133 TALSKTSMDERLSAQ
+133 AALAKTSMDERLSAK

-225 VSTFNVQELASKAG
+225 VSTFDVQKLATKAG

-262 IIAALNALKIEVI
+262 IIAALNALKIDVI

-291 NIFMAIAILV
+291 NIFMAAAILIVTFYV
-301 VTYYVI
+301 V

-312 IIKSLIENTQINQ
+312 IIKGLLENTQVNQ
-325 LPAKVGLQET
+325 LPAKVGLEQT

-345 GYAITFFAMLFASI
+345 GYAIIFFAMLFAAI

-388 IILFI
+388 VILFI

-404 VERSEKGSQFLA
+404 VERSEQGSQFLA

-461 GLGGQAAAARFLRKM
+461 GLGGQEAAARFLRKM
-476 QDKMDEERTG
+476 QDKMDRERDEAKAKSALTPNS
-486 LKVDSTHHSKTT
+486 STQDKFAASVRENTPNAASNTTPASTVSTTPVAPAVT
-498 STTTDKVADAVH
+498 ST
-510 DATPS
+510 PNNLS
-515 AATSPTTITTGTT
+515 SN
-528 DITTTGTPTTNPSAN
+528 TGTPSN
-543 LGSGAVDITHIDT
+543 LGTSNDLDSRSDLGSEPVDINHI
-556 HENDTDSTTDFSS
+556 ETDD
-569 DSSFDSSNIDNGSI
+569 SNINNNGFPTGNDN
-583 DNGSIN
+583 DNL
-589 DSDINNDDPNSYK
+589 K

>member
-1 MNPMFNSFNGY
+1 MNPMYTSFNGY

-36 IAALVRNVLAK
+36 IAALVRGVLSK

-54 NSSTGKTYDLEGI
+54 NASTGKSYDLEGI
-67 ISKIVFWFIFVI
+67 ISKIVFWFIFII
-79 AISGALNQL
+79 AISGALSQL
-88 NLDAISAPFANM
+88 NLNSISAPFANM
-100 VNQVLAFIP
+100 VNQVLTFIP
-109 NLIGAIAVG
+109 NLIAAIAIG
-118 VIGWVVAT
+118 VIGWVIAT
-126 VARTAIN
+126 VVRTAMN
-133 TALSKTSMDERLSAQ
+133 AALAKTSMDERLSAK

-160 MVYWFILLIVLTMV
+160 MVYWFILLVVLTMV

-204 GVVFVVG
+204 AVVFVVG

-225 VSTFNVQELASKAG
+225 VSTFDVQKLATKAG

-262 IIAALNALKIEVI
+262 IIAALNALKIDVI

-301 VTYYVI
+301 VTFYVV

-312 IIKSLIENTQINQ
+312 IIKGLLENTQINQ
-325 LPAKVGLQET
+325 LPAKVGLQQT
-335 MGDKKISDLV
+335 MGDKRVSDLV
-345 GYAITFFAMLFASI
+345 GYAIVFFAMLFASI

-368 PISAIITMFIAF
+368 PISAIIAMFIAF

-404 VERSEKGSQFLA
+404 VERSEQGSQFLA

-461 GLGGQAAAARFLRKM
+461 GLGGKEAAARFLRKM
-476 QDKMDEERTG
+476 QDKMDRERDEAKAKSALTPSS
-486 LKVDSTHHSKTT
+486 STQ
-498 STTTDKVADAVH
+498 DKVAASVRDN
-510 DATPS
+510 TPS
-515 AATSPTTITTGTT
+515 TATDTFGSSATQVDNNTIT
-528 DITTTGTPTTNPSAN
+528 PNN
-543 LGSGAVDITHIDT
+543 LSSTSDVNSSTVDINHIS
-556 HENDTDSTTDFSS
+556 TD
-569 DSSFDSSNIDNGSI
+569 
-583 DNGSIN
+583 
-589 DSDINNDDPNSYK
+589 DSDIDGPNNLR

>member
-1 MNPMFNSFNGY
+1 MNPMYTSFNGY

-36 IAALVRNVLAK
+36 IAALVRGVLSK
-47 INLNQRM
+47 VNLNQRM
-54 NSSTGKTYDLEGI
+54 NSSTGKSYDLEGI
-67 ISKIVFWFIFVI
+67 ISKIVFWFIFII
-79 AISGALNQL
+79 AISGALSQL
-88 NLDAISAPFANM
+88 NLNSISAPFANM
-100 VNQVLAFIP
+100 VNQVLTFIP
-109 NLIGAIAVG
+109 NLIAAIAVG
-118 VIGWVVAT
+118 VIGWVIAT

-133 TALSKTSMDERLSAQ
+133 AALAKTSMDERLSAK

-160 MVYWFILLIVLTMV
+160 MVYWFILLVVLTMV

-225 VSTFNVQELASKAG
+225 VSTFDVQKLASKAG

-262 IIAALNALKIEVI
+262 IIAALNALKIDVI

-291 NIFMAIAILV
+291 NIFMAAAILIVTFYV
-301 VTYYVI
+301 V

-312 IIKSLIENTQINQ
+312 IIKGLIENTQINQ

-345 GYAITFFAMLFASI
+345 SYAIIFFAMLFAAI

-368 PISAIITMFIAF
+368 PISAIIAMFIAF

-404 VERSEKGSQFLA
+404 VERSEQGSQFLA

-461 GLGGQAAAARFLRKM
+461 GLGGQEAAARFLRKM
-476 QDKMDEERTG
+476 QDKMDRERDEAKAKSALTPNSSTQD
-486 LKVDSTHHSKTT
+486 KVAASVRENTPTAKPATT
-498 STTTDKVADAVH
+498 STPDIH
-510 DATPS
+510 
-515 AATSPTTITTGTT
+515 T
-528 DITTTGTPTTNPSAN
+528 DIVDTTRVNT
-543 LGSGAVDITHIDT
+543 DT
-556 HENDTDSTTDFSS
+556 
-569 DSSFDSSNIDNGSI
+569 
-583 DNGSIN
+583 IN
-589 DSDINNDDPNSYK
+589 TSDINNTANTNVNNNVNDGSITDDDIANNNILPSSGLYDDTNNK

>member
-1 MNPMFNSFNGY
+1 MNPMYTSFNGY

-36 IAALVRNVLAK
+36 IAALVRGVLSK
-47 INLNQRM
+47 VNLNQRM
-54 NSSTGKTYDLEGI
+54 NSSTGKSYDLEGI
-67 ISKIVFWFIFVI
+67 ISKIVFWFIFII
-79 AISGALNQL
+79 AISGALSQL
-88 NLDAISAPFANM
+88 NLNSISAPFANM
-100 VNQVLAFIP
+100 VNQVLTFIP
-109 NLIGAIAVG
+109 NLIAAIAVG
-118 VIGWVVAT
+118 VIGWVIAT

-133 TALSKTSMDERLSAQ
+133 AALAKTSMDERLSAK

-160 MVYWFILLIVLTMV
+160 MVYWFILLVVWTMV

-225 VSTFNVQELASKAG
+225 VSTFDVQKLASKAG

-262 IIAALNALKIEVI
+262 IIAALNALKIDVI

-291 NIFMAIAILV
+291 NIFMAAAILIVTFYV
-301 VTYYVI
+301 V

-312 IIKSLIENTQINQ
+312 IIKGLIENTQINQ

-345 GYAITFFAMLFASI
+345 SYAIIFFAMLFAAI

-368 PISAIITMFIAF
+368 PISAIIAMFIAF

-404 VERSEKGSQFLA
+404 VERSEQGSQFLA

-461 GLGGQAAAARFLRKM
+461 GLGGQEAAARFLRKM
-476 QDKMDEERTG
+476 QDKMDRERDEAKAKSALTPNSSTQD
-486 LKVDSTHHSKTT
+486 KVATSVRENTPTAKPATT
-498 STTTDKVADAVH
+498 STPDIH
-510 DATPS
+510 
-515 AATSPTTITTGTT
+515 T
-528 DITTTGTPTTNPSAN
+528 DIVDTTRVNT
-543 LGSGAVDITHIDT
+543 DT
-556 HENDTDSTTDFSS
+556 
-569 DSSFDSSNIDNGSI
+569 
-583 DNGSIN
+583 IN
-589 DSDINNDDPNSYK
+589 TSDINNTANTNVNNNVNDGSITDDDIANNNILPGSGLYDDTNNK

>member
-1 MNPMFNSFNGY
+1 MS
-12 LGGPIGSIIGAILIF
+12 
-27 IIGWLVALG
+27 
-36 IAALVRNVLAK
+36 
-47 INLNQRM
+47 
-54 NSSTGKTYDLEGI
+54 SSTGKAYDLEGI
-67 ISKIVFWFIFVI
+67 ISKIVFWFIFII

-88 NLDAISAPFANM
+88 NLNSISTPFANM
-100 VNQVLAFIP
+100 INQVLAFIP

-126 VARTAIN
+126 VVRTAIN
-133 TALSKTSMDERLSAQ
+133 AALSKTSMDERLSAQ

-160 MVYWFILLIVLTMV
+160 MVYWFILLIILTMV
-174 LGQLELDGLFAPLT
+174 LGQLQLDGLFAPLT

-204 GVVFVVG
+204 AVVFVVG

-239 LSEQNSLPNIAGS
+239 LSEKNSLPNIAGS

-291 NIFMAIAILV
+291 NIFMAAAILV
-301 VTYYVI
+301 VTFYVI

-312 IIKSLIENTQINQ
+312 IIKGLIENTQINQ
-325 LPAKVGLQET
+325 LPAKVGLQDT
-335 MGDKKISDLV
+335 MGDKKVSDLV
-345 GYAITFFAMLFASI
+345 GYAIVFFAMLFAAI

-404 VERSEKGSQFLA
+404 VERSEQGSQFLA

-461 GLGGQAAAARFLRKM
+461 GLGGQEAAARFLRKM
-476 QDKMDEERTG
+476 QDKMDHERTEAKAKSA
-486 LKVDSTHHSKTT
+486 LQPET
-498 STTTDKVADAVH
+498 STQEKVADSVH
-510 DATPS
+510 ENTP
-515 AATSPTTITTGTT
+515 AATS
-528 DITTTGTPTTNPSAN
+528 TPTDDLRTDVVDTTPVNTDDISNDGNVLLP
-543 LGSGAVDITHIDT
+543 GSSL
-556 HENDTDSTTDFSS
+556 NDD
-569 DSSFDSSNIDNGSI
+569 IDN
-583 DNGSIN
+583 
-589 DSDINNDDPNSYK
+589 K

>member
-1 MNPMFNSFNGY
+1 MNPMFASFNGY

-27 IIGWLVALG
+27 VIGWLVALG

-47 INLNQRM
+47 VNLNQRM
-54 NSSTGKTYDLEGI
+54 NSSTGKSYDLEGI
-67 ISKIVFWFIFVI
+67 ISKVIFWFIFII
-79 AISGALNQL
+79 AISGALTQL
-88 NLDAISAPFANM
+88 NLNSISAPFANM

-118 VIGWVVAT
+118 VIGWVIAT
-126 VARTAIN
+126 VARTALN

-154 SSTIAD
+154 SNTIAD
-160 MVYWFILLIVLTMV
+160 MVYWFILLVVLTMV
-174 LGQLELDGLFAPLT
+174 LGQLELDGLFAPLS

-225 VSTFNVQELASKAG
+225 VSTFDVQSLATKAG
-239 LSEQNSLPNIAGS
+239 VSEQNSLPNIAGS

-262 IIAALNALKIEVI
+262 TIAALNALKIEVI

-291 NIFMAIAILV
+291 NIFMAAAILV
-301 VTYYVI
+301 VTFYVV
-307 RMVAN
+307 RMIAN
-312 IIKSLIENTQINQ
+312 IIKGLIENTQINQ

-335 MGDKKISDLV
+335 MGDKRVSDLV
-345 GYAITFFAMLFASI
+345 GYAIIFFAMLFASI

-404 VERSEKGSQFLA
+404 VERSEQGSQFLA

-461 GLGGQAAAARFLRKM
+461 GLGGQEAAARFLRKM
-476 QDKMDEERTG
+476 QDKMDKEQTEAKAKSALEPSSTTKD
-486 LKVDSTHHSKTT
+486 KVADSVRDNTPAAT
-498 STTTDKVADAVH
+498 STTTSDLRTDTVDTNK
-510 DATPS
+510 
-515 AATSPTTITTGTT
+515 IGT
-528 DITTTGTPTTNPSAN
+528 D
-543 LGSGAVDITHIDT
+543 AVDITHV
-556 HENDTDSTTDFSS
+556 ENS
-569 DSSFDSSNIDNGSI
+569 DNNNGL
-583 DNGSIN
+583 N
-589 DSDINNDDPNSYK
+589 

>member
-1 MNPMFNSFNGY
+1 MNPMYTSFNGY

-36 IAALVRNVLAK
+36 IAALVRGVLSK

-54 NSSTGKTYDLEGI
+54 NSSTGKSYDLEGI
-67 ISKIVFWFIFVI
+67 ISKIVFWFIFII
-79 AISGALNQL
+79 AIAGALSQL
-88 NLDAISAPFANM
+88 NLNSISTPFANM
-100 VNQVLAFIP
+100 VNQVLTFIP
-109 NLIGAIAVG
+109 NIIAAVAVG
-118 VIGWVVAT
+118 VVGWVIAT

-133 TALSKTSMDERLSAQ
+133 AALAKTSMDERLSAK

-225 VSTFNVQELASKAG
+225 VSTFDVQKLASKAG

-262 IIAALNALKIEVI
+262 IIAALNALKIDVI

-291 NIFMAIAILV
+291 NIFMAAAILIVTFYV
-301 VTYYVI
+301 V

-312 IIKSLIENTQINQ
+312 IIKGLLENTQINQ
-325 LPAKVGLQET
+325 LPAKVGLEQT

-345 GYAITFFAMLFASI
+345 GYAIIFFAMLFAAI

-388 IILFI
+388 VILFI

-404 VERSEKGSQFLA
+404 VERSEQGSQFLA

-461 GLGGQAAAARFLRKM
+461 GLGGQEAAARFLRKM
-476 QDKMDEERTG
+476 QDKMDRERDEAKAKSALTPNS
-486 LKVDSTHHSKTT
+486 STQDKFAASVRENTPNAASNTT
-498 STTTDKVADAVH
+498 PASTVSTTPVAPA
-510 DATPS
+510 AASTPNNLS
-515 AATSPTTITTGTT
+515 SN
-528 DITTTGTPTTNPSAN
+528 TGTPSN
-543 LGSGAVDITHIDT
+543 LGTSNDLDSRSDLGSEPVDINHI
-556 HENDTDSTTDFSS
+556 ETDD
-569 DSSFDSSNIDNGSI
+569 SNINNNGFPPTNDN
-583 DNGSIN
+583 DNL
-589 DSDINNDDPNSYK
+589 K

>member
-1 MNPMFNSFNGY
+1 MNPMYNSFNGY

-36 IAALVRNVLAK
+36 IAALVRNVLARV
-47 INLNQRM
+47 NLNQRM
-54 NSSTGKTYDLEGI
+54 NTTTGKTYDLEGI
-67 ISKIVFWFIFVI
+67 ISKVIFWFIFII
-79 AISGALNQL
+79 AISAALNQL
-88 NLDAISAPFANM
+88 NLNSISTPFANM
-100 VNQVLAFIP
+100 VGQVLSFIP
-109 NLIGAIAVG
+109 NLIAAIAVG

-133 TALSKTSMDERLSAQ
+133 TGLSKTSMDERLSAQ

-154 SSTIAD
+154 SNTIAD

-225 VSTFNVQELASKAG
+225 VSTFNVQELATKAG
-239 LSEQNSLPNIAGS
+239 LSEKNSLPNIAGS

-262 IIAALNALKIEVI
+262 FIAALNALKIEVI

-291 NIFMAIAILV
+291 NIFMAAAILI
-301 VTYYVI
+301 VTYYVV
-307 RMVAN
+307 RMVADV
-312 IIKSLIENTQINQ
+312 IKGLIENTQINQ

-335 MGDKKISDLV
+335 MGDQKVSDLV
-345 GYAITFFAMLFASI
+345 GYAIVFFAMLFAAV

-368 PISAIITMFIAF
+368 PISAIIAMFIAF

-404 VERSEKGSQFLA
+404 VERSEQGSQFLA

-461 GLGGQAAAARFLRKM
+461 GLGGQEAAARFLRKM
-476 QDKMDEERTG
+476 QDKMEEEKTG
-486 LKVDSTHHSKTT
+486 LKVDTTRHTKMT
-498 STTTDKVADAVH
+498 STADKVADSVREN
-510 DATPS
+510 TPS
-515 AATSPTTITTGTT
+515 AATSSPDVSANT
-528 DITTTGTPTTNPSAN
+528 TPTAAN
-543 LGSGAVDITHIDT
+543 VPASTLPTDTVDTSKLGSDHVDITHVDT
-556 HENDTDSTTDFSS
+556 KGNNTDTGSDLSS
-569 DSSFDSSNIDNGSI
+569 DNRLIDN
-583 DNGSIN
+583 
-589 DSDINNDDPNSYK
+589 DDTK